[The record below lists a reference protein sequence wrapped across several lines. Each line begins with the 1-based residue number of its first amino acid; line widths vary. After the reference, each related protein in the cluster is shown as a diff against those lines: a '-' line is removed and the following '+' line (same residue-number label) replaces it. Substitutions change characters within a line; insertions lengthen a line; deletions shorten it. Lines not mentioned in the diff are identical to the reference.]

1 MMVCVP
7 ALNLFLYNCLV
18 VYIAR
23 KVQRIIN
30 VPSTNASWPRIPLIG
45 RVFGLQPGDPPS
57 DGVEFHDVLWNV
69 NLHVNFLL
77 LLPALFQI
85 RNFGMLVAL
94 ILMWNFYVY
103 QRLLDFYLKLV
114 CHLWWSDLGWA
125 YYVPLVF
132 FGLVMNTLH
141 LTLIVGTMKLQTK
154 GPEDPHAHSESEI
167 QSLSLAQQEMVGSVA
182 MGDVPER

>member
-77 LLPALFQI
+77 LLPALF
-85 RNFGMLVAL
+85 
-94 ILMWNFYVY
+94 